1 MSSGCTVVSQ
11 LADLFWQLEYCE
23 TAAVTPTMDLAK
35 LALVTSRDEED
46 EEADKG
52 GTDSSNDTDATL
64 VEDPPSR
71 TTNNDSFNSVLGKR
85 YREEQGGSISMD
97 VDEGSPKT
105 PASDIE
111 HNGYV
116 MVSHPPSPRRSKS
129 PRVAS
134 PSSSNTLDTAPDSM
148 EKSTTVQPVE
158 DTSKKPPLP
167 ARKPTINS
175 ESVMLFGKPRS
186 VLTDLQLLIL
196 CVIGKQHDVA
206 ECMDNCMFQIEIAL
220 LKFDG
225 LNDAEEKGSIVKRLH
240 FSNIVLLKHDH
251 LTHECRLFY
260 GKLGQ
265 RITTLPDQRRSRS
278 SIHEKQDLFSHLPV
292 NVTTSGVDIYD
303 GLSGYFDD
311 TVEFEGSKARMEVSL
326 VELPPLLQIQLQ
338 VSTVID
344 RARQFGDCIQASA
357 IQPRNAA
364 TLQITSIRQVWGDH
378 LHGSVP

>member
-1 MSSGCTVVSQ
+1 
-11 LADLFWQLEYCE
+11 
-23 TAAVTPTMDLAK
+23 MDLAK

-71 TTNNDSFNSVLGKR
+71 TANNDSFNSVLGKR